1 MNQADLDDP
10 AKLAKDEA
18 TIPLRRGGSPEEIAE
33 LALLLASSSADYVT
47 GSTYGLMSNAM
58 WRGVPLRDLL
68 AAAAPAREAKRIA
81 LHAADNY
88 IETIPFAK
96 ALQPTT
102 LVAWEMDG
110 QALLP
115 RHGFPARIIVP
126 GLFGEKNIKWLTGI
140 TVETTEFKG
149 FYERQGWGPHYEIP
163 KHARFDAPDFSKPLR
178 RGPIALRGV
187 AFCGDCGVRRVEVST
202 PMTARRGAMRHLRRP
217 TANSRGASGVTTGG
231 RRAPDRIDLRYVRPT
246 REARCRLRPCGA
258 PKRRARRATIAWKR
272 TSSEG
277 FGVLT

>member
-202 PMTARRGAMRHLRRP
+202 DDGATWRNATFTSPYRQLAWRLWRYDWRPPRAGSYRLAVRATDARGEVQTAAVRGAE
-217 TANSRGASGVTTGG
+217 TEGATGYH
-231 RRAPDRIDLRYVRPT
+231 RV
-246 REARCRLRPCGA
+246 EAH
-258 PKRRARRATIAWKR
+258 
-272 TSSEG
+272 
-277 FGVLT
+277 VV